1 MSRPIWLVVFFY
13 RDLQSLRAYLP
24 ASLASGP
31 RVLKANRGA
40 QGAAVWLLTE
50 TETGEVLMEHAKNNS
65 SATLSMDAVC
75 KKLAEVISAPLENMD
90 TGWGA
95 KEAQGYVVDQMY
107 FPEVKTMGELR
118 VTMVGSEPREIQ
130 RRVPAK
136 GSFSATFK
144 AGAAF
149 SRVEESD
156 PVWKGV
162 RETLAKSLPGL
173 AEAAGCPAGT
183 PLPLLWAVELL
194 PLAGAWVAGELD
206 VGCIGISASLH
217 LCAPLAAEAMR
228 RLKKS

>member
-1 MSRPIWLVVFFY
+1 MI
-13 RDLQSLRAYLP
+13 
-24 ASLASGP
+24 
-31 RVLKANRGA
+31 
-40 QGAAVWLLTE
+40 
-50 TETGEVLMEHAKNNS
+50 
-65 SATLSMDAVC
+65 
-75 KKLAEVISAPLENMD
+75 
-90 TGWGA
+90 
-95 KEAQGYVVDQMY
+95 
-107 FPEVKTMGELR
+107 
-118 VTMVGSEPREIQ
+118 GSEPIEIQ

-162 RETLAKSLPGL
+162 RETLSKSLPGL

-194 PLAGAWVAGELD
+194 PMAGGWVAGEMD